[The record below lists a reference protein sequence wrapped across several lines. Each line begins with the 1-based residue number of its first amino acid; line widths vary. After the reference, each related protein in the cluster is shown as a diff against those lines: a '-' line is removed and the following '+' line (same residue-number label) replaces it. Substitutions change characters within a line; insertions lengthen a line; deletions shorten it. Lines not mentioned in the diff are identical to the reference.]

1 MARRR
6 RTSNSSVLTRPHRR
20 LRAMVEPGRN
30 KVMVAR
36 TWGIVVLDGA
46 CVMVNDIH
54 VVLGRSRMGPGEA
67 PAGASEFREGFGG
80 AWCS

>member
-1 MARRR
+1 
-6 RTSNSSVLTRPHRR
+6 
-20 LRAMVEPGRN
+20 
-30 KVMVAR
+30 MVAR

-54 VVLGRSRMGPGEA
+54 VVLGRSRMGPSEA
-67 PAGASEFREGFGG
+67 HAGASEFREGLSG

>member
-1 MARRR
+1 MATRR

-20 LRAMVEPGRN
+20 LRAMEPGRN

-54 VVLGRSRMGPGEA
+54 VVLGRSRMGPSEA
-67 PAGASEFREGFGG
+67 HAGASEFREGLSG